1 MGLPCFIDAALK
13 CFFFDLSVA
22 NKEQKIVVQVTLLV
36 VSDSAQ
42 SSTIQELF
50 HYLLMS

>member
-1 MGLPCFIDAALK
+1 MGLPCLIDAALK

-36 VSDSAQ
+36 VSGSSQ
-42 SSTIQELF
+42 GSTIQVLF
-50 HYLLMS
+50 HYLFMA